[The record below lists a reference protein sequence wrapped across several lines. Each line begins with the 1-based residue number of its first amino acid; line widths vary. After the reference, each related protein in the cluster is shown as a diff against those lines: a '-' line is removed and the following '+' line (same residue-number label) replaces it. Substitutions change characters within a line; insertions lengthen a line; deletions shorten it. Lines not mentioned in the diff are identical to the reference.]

1 MRTNSLFTSLTVL
14 LLLLCCQTPS
24 QAQSPR
30 TILTWNDFKPSRI
43 DSIGMASTID
53 VGVTQALVDGN
64 GRTYRDLYI
73 IEVNNE
79 NSLYDP
85 SKVTDWDLKYNQ
97 ILYDMALLS
106 MKQAIQDN
114 HNGQVGTY
122 EIYGRYRQI
131 YDATKVDF
139 MIRSVSGRDTAVI
152 SSYEDS
158 LKAEVAKIESED
170 FFSAPFYLSGSG
182 AIPAAG
188 GINYN
193 SNYTLALMLGYENN
207 CYLTGLSENFSC
219 FNGFNI
225 SAELR
230 IKSQFRFE
238 MQYAMLWGKVK
249 TPDFYYDKIN
259 DYTWK
264 GKTARDGIIRI
275 GAGFK
280 VLSRDR
286 ISLTPFA
293 GVQASSISQD
303 TGTKNENGQKI
314 RSTIAD
320 GGGAYM
326 GMDFDFRPKGTY
338 AFRFKVFGSFESF
351 NRTVNTWSLNSGL
364 TLTL

>member
-1 MRTNSLFTSLTVL
+1 MRTNSLLTSLTVL

-30 TILTWNDFKPSRI
+30 TILTWNDFKPSSI

-114 HNGQVGTY
+114 HNGLVGTY

-139 MIRSVSGRDTAVI
+139 MTRSVSGRDTAVI

-207 CYLTGLSENFSC
+207 CYLTGLSENLGC

-249 TPDFYYDKIN
+249 TPDFYYDKEN
-259 DYTWK
+259 DYLWK
-264 GKTARDGIIRI
+264 DKTARDGIIRI
-275 GAGFK
+275 GVGFK